1 MNEIAAELH
10 MTPNAIRKRIHKFR
24 KKL

>member
-1 MNEIAAELH
+1 MAAELH